1 MRRFHLIL
9 LVVIAVLGAVIA
21 LAVTRSPVLGLDL
34 QGGLEVVLEAQA
46 PPGQEVTEEDLD
58 RSIEIMRDR
67 IDKLGVSEPEIR
79 KQGSDQIVIELAGV
93 HDQGRA
99 AELIGK
105 TAQLQFYDLE
115 GDLTG
120 PSISANGFP
129 VAQERLYPLLK
140 SLQSSADEGTPS
152 AWYLY
157 DEEKNL
163 IAGPEPTKQAILDG
177 LEIDGVPR
185 GEAPEGSEFL
195 SVPGNRIIVTC
206 GPSAVVC
213 PGVAESPPTKTYYY
227 VFEYEPTA
235 ESPIPEMTGDDL
247 KLTGTRQ
254 DFDPQ
259 TGQPVVLMQFTDQ
272 GADRFEAI
280 TRELAIRGQTQTAQQ
295 ASTTPLLQHFAIV
308 LDGEIQS
315 WPSIDFNQYPD
326 GISGNNGA
334 QITGLAS
341 VQEAKDLALVLQTGA
356 LPLRFEQVDRTDI
369 SATLGEDSLREAL
382 IAGIGG
388 LIAVAIFLLV
398 VYRFLGVIAIIGLG
412 IYGALL
418 YGAILL
424 FNVTLTLPGFAGLI
438 LTIGVAADANI
449 VIFERIKEE
458 VRAGR
463 SVRAAIPTGY
473 KKGFATILDANV
485 VTMITAFVLFA
496 IAIASVKGFALM
508 LLIGTLLSMV
518 TAVAATRAL
527 LGLLSGFRWFDNP
540 AFMGATG
547 STIKP
552 WQRIDVNSPR
562 RRRIWLSIATG
573 LIVISIISIAVK
585 GLNLGI
591 DFEGGS
597 QISFTTP
604 TPTSVEDVRSS
615 ASAVVPSNAVVQGRG
630 EATGDEYT
638 NFQIRTESLTP
649 AEQTELQTTLER
661 ELDAQVE
668 GIRNVSGSF
677 SSQIARGAILA
688 IVVSFVLISIYI
700 TFRFQWRFAVPIL
713 RTLFNDILIT
723 LGVYSLSGREL
734 TTATIAAVLTILGY
748 SIYDTIIIFDR
759 VRENMPLMKRSS
771 FAAIANQS
779 LWETIR
785 RSLATTFITLLPVA
799 SLFIFGGD
807 TLKDFAFA
815 LLIGIGLG
823 AISTIFVATPFL
835 TVLMERTP
843 EFKKRIGMDDEE
855 LPYEEE
861 LPVAEEPVTPA
872 PARARSRRARKA
884 AAATAGAAQVAVE
897 QPPAEHDLA
906 PEEAMEPAVEADEPA
921 ADEAPADEGPADEE
935 PSEDEPAAVT
945 PSSGGEQRPQD
956 AAARR
961 EARRQRRRARP
972 HGRAR

>member
-1 MRRFHLIL
+1 MRRYHLIL
-9 LVVIAVLGAVIA
+9 LLLVALLGGVIA

-34 QGGLEVVLEAQA
+34 QGGTEVVLEAQA
-46 PPGQEVTEEDLD
+46 PPGQEVTDEDID
-58 RSIEIMRDR
+58 RSIEIMRNR

-79 KQGSDQIVIELAGV
+79 QQGPDQIVVELAGV
-93 HDQGRA
+93 TDQGRA
-99 AELIGK
+99 AEVIGK
-105 TAQLQFYDLE
+105 TAQLQLYDLE
-115 GDLTG
+115 GDLAG
-120 PSISANGFP
+120 PSISADGFP
-129 VAQERLYPLLK
+129 VATDRLYPLLK
-140 SLQSSADEGTPS
+140 GQQAAAEKGTPS

-157 DEEKNL
+157 SENKTL
-163 IAGPEPTKQAILDG
+163 LAGPEPTKQDILDG
-177 LEIDGVPR
+177 LEG
-185 GEAPEGSEFL
+185 GKAPEGSEFL
-195 SVPGNRIIVTC
+195 AVPGDRIVITC

-213 PGVAESPPTKTYYY
+213 PGVNESPPTRTYYY
-227 VFEYEPTA
+227 LFKYAPTA
-235 ESPIPEMTGDDL
+235 DPPIPEMTGDDL
-247 KLTGTRQ
+247 RLTGTRQ
-254 DFDPQ
+254 DFDTQ
-259 TGQPVVLMQFTDQ
+259 TGQPVVLMQFTDA
-272 GADRFEAI
+272 GGDKFKEI
-280 TRELAIRGQTQTAQQ
+280 TRELAIRGQTITAQL
-295 ASTTPLLQHFAIV
+295 ASTTPILQHFAIV

-315 WPSIDFNQYPD
+315 WPSIDFEQYPS
-326 GISGNNGA
+326 GISGSNGA

-341 VQEAKDLALVLQTGA
+341 VDEAKDLALVLQTGA

-388 LIAVAIFLLV
+388 LVAVALFLLI

-412 IYGALL
+412 VYGALL
-418 YGAILL
+418 YGALLL

-458 VRAGR
+458 VRGGR

-473 KKGFATILDANV
+473 QKGFATILDANV

-496 IAIASVKGFALM
+496 IAIGSVKGFALM
-508 LLIGTLLSMV
+508 LLIGTLLSMF

-527 LGLLSGFRWFDNP
+527 LGLLSGFRWFNNP

-547 STIKP
+547 ASISR
-552 WQRIDVNSPR
+552 WQRIDVNSPK

-573 LIVISIISIAVK
+573 LIVASILLIIFR
-585 GLNLGI
+585 GLNFGI

-597 QISFTTP
+597 QASFTTAA
-604 TPTSVEDVRSS
+604 PTSVERVRQV
-615 ASAVVPSNAVVQGRG
+615 ASEVVPANAVVQGRG
-630 EATGDEYT
+630 DATGDQYT
-638 NFQIRTESLTP
+638 SFQIRTESLTQ
-649 AEQTELQTTLER
+649 EQQAELQRTLENQ
-661 ELDAQVE
+661 LDAQVT

-700 TFRFQWRFAVPIL
+700 SLRFQWRFAVPIL

-734 TTATIAAVLTILGY
+734 TTATIAAILTILGY

-759 VRENMPLMKRSS
+759 VRENMPLMRNSS
-771 FAAIANQS
+771 FAAIANRS
-779 LWETIR
+779 MWETIR

-799 SLFIFGGD
+799 SLFIFGGE

-815 LLIGIGLG
+815 LLVGIGLG

-843 EFKKRIGMDDEE
+843 EYAKRKDLVGDEKLEE
-855 LPYEEE
+855 LPGLEPAPPARTRLRRSGRAAAPET
-861 LPVAEEPVTPA
+861 PAAVAEVASGNGAGVVEEPVE
-872 PARARSRRARKA
+872 
-884 AAATAGAAQVAVE
+884 AGAE
-897 QPPAEHDLA
+897 AE
-906 PEEAMEPAVEADEPA
+906 PERPA
-921 ADEAPADEGPADEE
+921 ADVEEAEPAEAEPAESEPASAPAASDAE
-935 PSEDEPAAVT
+935 
-945 PSSGGEQRPQD
+945 RPKD

-961 EARRQRRRARP
+961 EARRQRRRTRP